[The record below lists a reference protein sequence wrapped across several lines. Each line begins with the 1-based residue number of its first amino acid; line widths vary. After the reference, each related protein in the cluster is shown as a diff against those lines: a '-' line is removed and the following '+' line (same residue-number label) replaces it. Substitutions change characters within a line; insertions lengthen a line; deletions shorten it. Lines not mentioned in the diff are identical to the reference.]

1 MANPDDARVNAE
13 AIGPTPTEI
22 HHNLSVTARNVISYS
37 LASENDVTSVRFRL
51 NFCSKLRFQTVPA
64 LSLSRWDQFRQ
75 RSTSQGVMGQKNLIT
90 YTLTWEND
98 VTSVR
103 FRMNFFSK

>member
-22 HHNLSVTARNVISYS
+22 LYNLSMTARNVISYS
-37 LASENDVTSVRFRL
+37 LAWENDVTSVRFRL

-64 LSLSRWDQFRQ
+64 VSL
-75 RSTSQGVMGQKNLIT
+75 N
-90 YTLTWEND
+90 
-98 VTSVR
+98 
-103 FRMNFFSK
+103 